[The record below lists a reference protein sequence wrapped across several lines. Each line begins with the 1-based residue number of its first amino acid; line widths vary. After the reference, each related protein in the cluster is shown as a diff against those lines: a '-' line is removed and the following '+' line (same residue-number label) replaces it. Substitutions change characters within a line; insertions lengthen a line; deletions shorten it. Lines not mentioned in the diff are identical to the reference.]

1 MRHIHQ
7 KAVNQRVHSV
17 DITRRDEMRRHHNKV
32 LLLSGVCR
40 SEAQIRTETTDPDS
54 LHATSTRQNIRQSL
68 VHITDTAHTF
78 TQHLTEHVLTLQN
91 SDTIVAKGENT
102 HQFVLDTLTTN
113 DALRVEFQD
122 MFVGGEHYTE
132 SLQPCDIVEL
142 NELFEEI
149 VSLFSRV
156 MLKQLRKDFLAEVM
170 RQKKQAHR
178 KAIMAGQG
186 RAAARRLQFSDLS
199 NDNSAT
205 QKHKLLQTCAK
216 TKQGLMHFTK
226 VELLTLCRVYAIS
239 CTARQN
245 KNTLADQLCS
255 EVPNRRGMTNPE
267 LLACSLPSGPPVKRP
282 RRDDVD
288 KCRECRQGEVDE
300 SSEWIECGR
309 CSRWLHRECAEIW
322 EENEWQSYKET
333 NATFICHYC

>member
-1 MRHIHQ
+1 MMYIIMLLLLLLLLVCTSNRLKCLFIIGAPHPPKGGQ
-7 KAVNQRVHSV
+7 PKAVNQRVHSV

-54 LHATSTRQNIRQSL
+54 LHATSTRQNTRQSL
-68 VHITDTAHTF
+68 VHITDTAYTF

-91 SDTIVAKGENT
+91 SDTLVAKGENT

-142 NELFEEI
+142 NELFDEI

-170 RQKKQAHR
+170 RQKKTGSPQSHY
-178 KAIMAGQG
+178 GW
-186 RAAARRLQFSDLS
+186 
-199 NDNSAT
+199 
-205 QKHKLLQTCAK
+205 
-216 TKQGLMHFTK
+216 
-226 VELLTLCRVYAIS
+226 
-239 CTARQN
+239 
-245 KNTLADQLCS
+245 
-255 EVPNRRGMTNPE
+255 
-267 LLACSLPSGPPVKRP
+267 SG
-282 RRDDVD
+282 
-288 KCRECRQGEVDE
+288 
-300 SSEWIECGR
+300 
-309 CSRWLHRECAEIW
+309 
-322 EENEWQSYKET
+322 
-333 NATFICHYC
+333 